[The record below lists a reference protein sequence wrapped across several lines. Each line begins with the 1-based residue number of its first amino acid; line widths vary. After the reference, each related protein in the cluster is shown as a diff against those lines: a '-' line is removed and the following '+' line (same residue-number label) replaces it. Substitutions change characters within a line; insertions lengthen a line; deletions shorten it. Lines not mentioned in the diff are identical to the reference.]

1 MEIYRGL
8 ALASEQWLQTPHA
21 EHTEADE
28 SRQQSLTVSSSRD
41 TASPDVAFISAADE
55 RAVGLLAL
63 AAAIGVVEE
72 MVTGGNTV
80 TMPDSNQA
88 RY

>member
-1 MEIYRGL
+1 M
-8 ALASEQWLQTPHA
+8 ANVQWLQTPH
-21 EHTEADE
+21 TENTQADE

-41 TASPDVAFISAADE
+41 TASPDVAFISSADE
-55 RAVGLLAL
+55 HAVGLLAL

-72 MVTGGNTV
+72 ILTGGNTV